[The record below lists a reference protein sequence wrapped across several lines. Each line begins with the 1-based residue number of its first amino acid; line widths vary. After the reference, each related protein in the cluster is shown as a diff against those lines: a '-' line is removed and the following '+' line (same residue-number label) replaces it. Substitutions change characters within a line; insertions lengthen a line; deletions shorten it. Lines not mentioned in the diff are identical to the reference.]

1 MLADLPPAQ
10 ANKPKLLDQVRTVMR
25 LRRMSYRTEEAYTNW
40 IKRFIVFQGKRHPA
54 EMGEP
59 EIREF
64 LSHLVMVQ
72 NVASATQNQ
81 ALHALLFLYK
91 QVLDIELPRIGSV
104 ARSNKQPKLPVVF
117 TREEV
122 RAVLAQLD
130 PPPQLMA
137 GLLYGSGLRL
147 MELLRLRVKDIDFAQ
162 NQITVREG
170 KGAKD
175 RRTMLPQNL
184 KEPLRQHLAQVRRA
198 HEADLLA
205 GYGTVHLPYALA
217 RKYPQAATEWKWQYV
232 FPAPQRSIDPRS
244 GFLQRHHLDERSL
257 QKAVKEAIRQ
267 TGVDK
272 HASCHTFRHSF
283 ATHLLESGSDIRTVQ
298 ELLGHSDVSTTMIY
312 THVLNR
318 GGLGVRS
325 PLDI

>member
-1 MLADLPPAQ
+1 MSSDLTAIQAD
-10 ANKPKLLDQVRTVMR
+10 KPKLLDQVRTIMR
-25 LRRMSYRTEEAYTNW
+25 LRRMSYRTEESYLHW
-40 IKRFIVFQGKRHPA
+40 IRRFIVFHGKRHPS

-64 LSHLVMVQ
+64 LSHLVMVK

-91 QVLDIELPRIGSV
+91 QVLEIDLPRIGSV

-130 PPPQLMA
+130 PPQQLMA

-147 MELLRLRVKDIDFAQ
+147 IELLRLRVKDIDFTT

-175 RRTMLPQNL
+175 RRTMLPQHL

-205 GYGTVHLPYALA
+205 GYGTVHLPFALA
-217 RKYPQAATEWKWQYV
+217 RKYPEAAKEWKWQYF
-232 FPAPQRSIDPRS
+232 FPAPKRSIDPRS
-244 GFLQRHHLDERSL
+244 GILQRHHLDERSL
-257 QKAVKEAIRQ
+257 QKAVKEAIYKA
-267 TGVDK
+267 GVDK

-283 ATHLLESGSDIRTVQ
+283 ATHLLESGYDIRTV
-298 ELLGHSDVSTTMIY
+298 
-312 THVLNR
+312 
-318 GGLGVRS
+318 
-325 PLDI
+325 